1 MTAASSPFGDT
12 AHPRIN
18 GDNPAHDNGAG
29 QENAPWDVAPWDVD
43 GDKLKEECGIFGII
57 GAKEASGIV
66 ALGLHALQ
74 HRGQEAVGITSFD
87 GIDGDGEFYT
97 HRGVGHV
104 AQVFNSAE
112 SFAALPGAM
121 ASGHVRYSTTGG
133 SGLRNVQPL
142 FADLASGGFSIAHNG
157 NISNAM
163 TLKRDLVQKGS
174 IFQSTSDTEVIIHLV
189 ATSRY
194 PTVLDRFVDAL
205 RMVEGAYSLICM
217 TPEGKIACRDPL
229 GIRPLVMGRLGTAT
243 VFASE
248 TVGLDVVGA
257 DFVRQIEPGE
267 LVQVDHQGVI
277 SSHRPFGNHPA
288 RPCIFEHVYFSRPD
302 SVLDGQS
309 VYSVRKAIGVE
320 LAKEAPANAD
330 IVVPVPDSGVPAAIG
345 YAQQSGIPFEL
356 GIIRSHYVGRTFI
369 QPSDG
374 ARNADVKRK
383 HNANRALV
391 EGKRIVLIDDS
402 IVRGTTSLKIV
413 QMMRD
418 AGAAEVH
425 MRIASPPTDHSCFY
439 GVDTPERNKLLAARM
454 DLQAMAD
461 YIHADSLAF
470 VSIDGLYRA
479 VGEKSRNATCPQYCD
494 ACFTGEYP
502 TRLTDLAER
511 NEPAQLTLA
520 VDKAPADA
528 PAKQTPKSNS
538 PKNNPGADKQSTE
551 TAPSE

>member
-1 MTAASSPFGDT
+1 MTIFQSF
-12 AHPRIN
+12 
-18 GDNPAHDNGAG
+18 HD
-29 QENAPWDVAPWDVD
+29 ETPWDVTPSDED
-43 GDKLKEECGIFGII
+43 GDKLREECGVFGVI
-57 GAKEASGIV
+57 GTRDASGMT

-87 GIDGDGEFYT
+87 GDEFYS
-97 HRGVGHV
+97 HRGIGHV
-104 AQVFNSAE
+104 AQVFSSNDIFAE
-112 SFAALPGAM
+112 LPGTM

-133 SGLRNVQPL
+133 QGLRNIQPL

-163 TLKRDLVQKGS
+163 TLKRELVSKGS

-194 PTVLDRFVDAL
+194 PTLLDRFVDAL

-217 TPEGKIACRDPL
+217 TAEGMIACRDPH
-229 GIRPLVMGRLGTAT
+229 GIRPLVMGRIGDAV

-248 TVGLDVVGA
+248 TVALDVVGA
-257 DFVRQIEPGE
+257 EFVREIEAGE
-267 LVQVDHQGVI
+267 LVQVDHSGIV
-277 SSHRPFGNHPA
+277 SSHRPFAQVPA

-302 SVLDGQS
+302 SVMAGRS
-309 VYSVRKAIGVE
+309 VYEVRKQIGKE
-320 LAKEAPANAD
+320 LAKEALAD
-330 IVVPVPDSGVPAAIG
+330 ADLVIPVPDSGVPAAIG
-345 YAQQSGIPFEL
+345 YAQESGIPFEL

-425 MRIASPPTDHSCFY
+425 MRVASPPTEHSCFY
-439 GVDTPERNKLLAARM
+439 GVDTPERSKLLAARM
-454 DLQAMAD
+454 DVEAMAKF
-461 YIHADSLAF
+461 IHADSLAF
-470 VSIDGLYRA
+470 ISIDGLHRA
-479 VGEKSRNATCPQYCD
+479 VGEDKRDKVRPQYCD

-502 TRLTDLAER
+502 TRLTDLAGR
-511 NEPAQLTLA
+511 DGSDQPSLLP
-520 VDKAPADA
+520 VDKVA
-528 PAKQTPKSNS
+528 
-538 PKNNPGADKQSTE
+538 
-551 TAPSE
+551 